1 MRRISWHHRSV
12 TLPHRQCAAAIVR
25 NPAGQVLLVQQNY
38 GSFAWGAPG
47 GVVDPGETPMRAAVR
62 EAAEETGLEVEL
74 TGVIGVYL
82 LQGGGWPDILA
93 HVFTA
98 EILRGKEHIVDVGEI
113 ARLEWRELNDL
124 PSPMVTDVEAALA
137 DLVAGRQGVI
147 RTVQRTRKL
156 PPLE

>member
-1 MRRISWHHRSV
+1 M

-38 GSFAWGAPG
+38 GGFAWGAPG
-47 GVVDPGETPMRAAVR
+47 GVVEPGETPMQAAVR

-74 TGVIGVYL
+74 THLIGVYL

-98 EILRGKEHIVDVGEI
+98 EILSGEEHIVDAGEI
-113 ARLEWRELNDL
+113 ARLEWRDLIDL

-137 DLVAGRQGVI
+137 DLRAGRQGVV

>member
-1 MRRISWHHRSV
+1 M
-12 TLPHRQCAAAIVR
+12 TLPHRQCAAAIIR

-47 GVVDPGETPMRAAVR
+47 GVVEPGETPMRAAVR
-62 EAAEETGLEVEL
+62 EAAEETGLEIEL

-93 HVFTA
+93 HLFTA
-98 EILRGKEHIVDVGEI
+98 EILSGTEHIVDAGEI
-113 ARLEWRELNDL
+113 ARLEWRDL
-124 PSPMVTDVEAALA
+124 DNLPLLMVTDVEAALT
-137 DLVAGRQGVI
+137 DLLAGRQGMV

>member
-1 MRRISWHHRSV
+1 M

-47 GVVDPGETPMRAAVR
+47 GVVEPGETPMQAAVR

-98 EILRGKEHIVDVGEI
+98 EILSGTEHIVDASEI
-113 ARLEWRELNDL
+113 ARLEWRGLDDL

-137 DLVAGRQGVI
+137 DLLAGRQGVV
-147 RTVQRTRKL
+147 RMVQRTRKL